1 MSASIRLLKRQ
12 MQGQL
17 RTTEWRALL
26 IATWIAITLTT
37 LLSLLGD
44 RLERG
49 LLRESA
55 SVLGADMVLSSQRPI
70 QDLRQRQ
77 AAEAGLTSTSVIQ
90 FPSMISVGDD
100 MMLSSVRIVQ
110 SPYPLRGQIQTRPA
124 QETDIPEPG
133 HAWVEAR
140 VMSQL
145 GLSLGDKIELGYT
158 ELIVNAELISS
169 PDRGSGFRS
178 FSPQI
183 LVNEADLDASGILA
197 PGSRAEFRLLLS
209 GSTEQVNAFAQLLNE
224 NLGDEERLFTLQNE
238 QPMGGNALASALNYL
253 KLTSLIALLLSALTI
268 FLSLKRFSQSQHLR
282 CALLLSLGMTQRSMV
297 TLYLMQLLLA
307 WAVLALM
314 GSLTGIALEQ
324 MVSRWLD
331 ELLPQSLPA
340 PALWRYFTGAGVGL
354 ALLVLLGLP
363 PILGLSKVSVSAL
376 FRDEDIKT
384 ERRGLALQ
392 LICALLLLAV
402 LLSFLEAPIA
412 ALILL
417 LFLLIG
423 GAVLGS
429 IAQFCLKHLATPL
442 AKRLLLG
449 RLLVMRLRQ
458 QRQWHRLQSA
468 VAILLL
474 TLLSVVWISRT
485 DLLEDWQ
492 AQIPDDTPNYFVVNI
507 QPWQTEGLQS
517 FLDDANVGAVFFPM
531 VRGRITTLN
540 GAPIHAQMTPEQ
552 LEHNTL
558 NRELNLSWSN
568 HAPAHNTMTEGKW
581 WQGET
586 SGPLISV
593 EEEMA
598 QILGLKLGDVL
609 GFDLAGLEVEAQI
622 ANLRSVEWT
631 SFQPNFYVIFDEAT
645 LNQFPATY
653 ITSFRLGQEQQE
665 LANQLI
671 REFPSLTLI
680 DIDQM
685 LLQLSQWLTRL
696 GDSSALILALS
707 LICGAMLMLL
717 TLQQALEQRRYE
729 GALLQTLGANAKQ
742 TQHLDLLELMLL
754 GGLCGF
760 MAAII
765 AEGIIALLYIHL
777 LDITPQLHLGLWL
790 ALPLASFAFFTVSG
804 ALLRK
809 RLTLDQCYRLLRAH

>member
-1 MSASIRLLKRQ
+1 MSASVRLLKRQ

-133 HAWVEAR
+133 HTWVEAR

-145 GLSLGDKIELGYT
+145 GLSLGDTIELGYT

-568 HAPAHNTMTEGKW
+568 HPPVHNTMTEGEW
-581 WQGET
+581 WQGEA

-742 TQHLDLLELMLL
+742 TQYLDLLELMLL

-790 ALPLASFAFFTVSG
+790 TLPLASFAFFTLSG

>member
-1 MSASIRLLKRQ
+1 M
-12 MQGQL
+12 
-17 RTTEWRALL
+17 
-26 IATWIAITLTT
+26 
-37 LLSLLGD
+37 
-44 RLERG
+44 
-49 LLRESA
+49 
-55 SVLGADMVLSSQRPI
+55 
-70 QDLRQRQ
+70 
-77 AAEAGLTSTSVIQ
+77 
-90 FPSMISVGDD
+90 
-100 MMLSSVRIVQ
+100 
-110 SPYPLRGQIQTRPA
+110 
-124 QETDIPEPG
+124 
-133 HAWVEAR
+133 
-140 VMSQL
+140 
-145 GLSLGDKIELGYT
+145 GYT
-158 ELIVNAELISS
+158 ELIVKAELISS

-183 LVNEADLDASGILA
+183 LVNEADLEASGILA

-209 GSTEQVNAFAQLLNE
+209 GSSEQVTAFAQFLKE
-224 NLGDEERLFTLQNE
+224 NLGDEERLFSLQDE
-238 QPMGGNALASALNYL
+238 QPLGGNALASALSYL

-297 TLYLMQLLLA
+297 VLYLMQLVLA

-314 GSLTGIALEQ
+314 GSFTGIALEH

-392 LICALLLLAV
+392 VMCALLLLVV
-402 LLSFLEAPIA
+402 LLSFLEAPMA
-412 ALILL
+412 AFILL
-417 LFLLIG
+417 AFLLLG
-423 GAVLGS
+423 GAVLGT

-474 TLLSVVWISRT
+474 TLLSVVWVSRT
-485 DLLEDWQ
+485 DLLKDWQ

-517 FLDDANVGAVFFPM
+517 FLDDANVNAVFFPM

-568 HAPAHNTMTEGKW
+568 QAPAHNIMTEGEW

-598 QILGLKLGDVL
+598 QIL
-609 GFDLAGLEVEAQI
+609 AEA
-622 ANLRSVEWT
+622 R
-631 SFQPNFYVIFDEAT
+631 
-645 LNQFPATY
+645 
-653 ITSFRLGQEQQE
+653 
-665 LANQLI
+665 
-671 REFPSLTLI
+671 
-680 DIDQM
+680 
-685 LLQLSQWLTRL
+685 
-696 GDSSALILALS
+696 
-707 LICGAMLMLL
+707 
-717 TLQQALEQRRYE
+717 
-729 GALLQTLGANAKQ
+729 
-742 TQHLDLLELMLL
+742 
-754 GGLCGF
+754 
-760 MAAII
+760 
-765 AEGIIALLYIHL
+765 
-777 LDITPQLHLGLWL
+777 
-790 ALPLASFAFFTVSG
+790 
-804 ALLRK
+804 
-809 RLTLDQCYRLLRAH
+809 